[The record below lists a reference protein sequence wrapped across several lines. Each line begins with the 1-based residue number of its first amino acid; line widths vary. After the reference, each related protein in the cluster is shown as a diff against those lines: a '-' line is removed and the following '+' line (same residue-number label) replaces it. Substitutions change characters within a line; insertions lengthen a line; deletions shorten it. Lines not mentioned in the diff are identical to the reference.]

1 MTRHPKLIAYAA
13 FASLCFFWGT
23 TYLAIRMAL
32 ESLPPLL
39 LVSTRFLISGI
50 LMLAAA
56 RYWKLELPAG
66 RELWWNALFGLMILG
81 IGNTCLTLSE
91 QLIPSS
97 LAALFIA
104 VSPIWLVG
112 LEAAVPG
119 GEPLRAASLAGIAVS
134 LTGAALL
141 VGPDVFSAGLS
152 GAVVK
157 GFLLLQLGS
166 ACWSLGSILQKRR
179 KAPVHAVA
187 SAAVHQLAAG
197 LAFLPAALFERQEA
211 SWTASGIGALLY
223 LVVFG
228 SIVGYTS
235 YVIALQRLPVA
246 IVSLY
251 TYINPIVAAVLGWLI
266 YREPFGKREMAAM
279 AIIFTGV
286 AIVKRFGHRS

>member
-1 MTRHPKLIAYAA
+1 MTRHPKFIAYLA

-23 TYLAIRMAL
+23 TYLGIRMAL
-32 ESLPPLL
+32 ESLPPFL
-39 LVSTRFLISGI
+39 LVSVRFLIAGS

-56 RYWKLELPAG
+56 KFWNLALPAG
-66 RELWWNALFGLMILG
+66 RELAWNALFGLMILG

-104 VSPIWLVG
+104 VSPIWFVG

-119 GEPLRAASLAGIAVS
+119 GEPLRMASLAGIAVS
-134 LTGAALL
+134 LAGAALL
-141 VGPDVFSAGLS
+141 VGPDVFSSGFS

-166 ACWSLGSILQKRR
+166 ATWSLGSILQKRR
-179 KAPVHAVA
+179 KPLHPVA

-197 LAFLPAALFERQEA
+197 LAFLPAALLDPQPA
-211 SWTASGIGALLY
+211 AWTFRSTGALLY

-235 YVIALQRLPVA
+235 YVIALQRLPIA

-251 TYINPIVAAVLGWLI
+251 TYINPVVAAVLGWLI
-266 YREPFGKREMAAM
+266 YKEPFGAREIAAM